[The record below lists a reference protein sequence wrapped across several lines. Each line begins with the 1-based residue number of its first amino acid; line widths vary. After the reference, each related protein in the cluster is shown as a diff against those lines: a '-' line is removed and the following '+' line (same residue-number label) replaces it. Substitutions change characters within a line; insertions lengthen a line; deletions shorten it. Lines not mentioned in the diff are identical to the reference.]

1 MLITK
6 EKHSLSVEKLTDVV
20 REQKKQHCAQTV
32 TKISSD
38 NNFFHAVYLLRIFKN
53 IPPKNKIST
62 TILISFFMKAC
73 YICTGCRW
81 Q

>member
-38 NNFFHAVYLLRIFKN
+38 NNFFSRCLPATDFQKY
-53 IPPKNKIST
+53 ST
-62 TILISFFMKAC
+62 KK
-73 YICTGCRW
+73 
-81 Q
+81 

>member
-6 EKHSLSVEKLTDVV
+6 EKHSLYVEKLTDVV

-38 NNFFHAVYLLRIFKN
+38 NNFFSRCLPATDFQKY
-53 IPPKNKIST
+53 ST
-62 TILISFFMKAC
+62 KK
-73 YICTGCRW
+73 
-81 Q
+81 